1 MTGGG
6 ASQAGA
12 GHNTR
17 GAAAV
22 SSGKVLHQRSILS
35 NPNQENIGIIKEMKY

>member
-17 GAAAV
+17 GAAAA

-35 NPNQENIGIIKEMKY
+35 NQENIGIIKEMKY

>member
-17 GAAAV
+17 GAAAA
-22 SSGKVLHQRSILS
+22 SSEKVLYLSSILS
-35 NPNQENIGIIKEMKY
+35 NQENIGIMKEIKY